1 MVGVLNVSRSLKSD
15 LAAPGSGE
23 EVENLDD
30 EDEDGDDDAEDLD
43 LNLRVSGTGLE
54 LDGVGFSELGLGGNF
69 DLRLTCCSCLAHLLK
84 LPLST
89 KVIL

>member
-30 EDEDGDDDAEDLD
+30 EDGDDAEDLD
-43 LNLRVSGTGLE
+43 PNLQVSGTGLGIV
-54 LDGVGFSELGLGGNF
+54 GVGFSKLGLGGNF
-69 DLRLTCCSCLAHLLK
+69 DLRLTCCSCFAHLLK

>member
-23 EVENLDD
+23 EVENL
-30 EDEDGDDDAEDLD
+30 EDLD
-43 LNLRVSGTGLE
+43 PNLQVSGTTGL
-54 LDGVGFSELGLGGNF
+54 GFGVVGFSELGLGGNF
-69 DLRLTCCSCLAHLLK
+69 ELRLTCCSCFAHLLK

>member
-30 EDEDGDDDAEDLD
+30 EDDEDGDDAEDLD
-43 LNLRVSGTGLE
+43 SNLQVSGQGLG
-54 LDGVGFSELGLGGNF
+54 LGFSELGLGGSF

>member
-30 EDEDGDDDAEDLD
+30 EDGDDAEDLD
-43 LNLRVSGTGLE
+43 PNLQVSGTGLG
-54 LDGVGFSELGLGGNF
+54 LGGVGFSELGLGGSF
-69 DLRLTCCSCLAHLLK
+69 DLRLTCCSC
-84 LPLST
+84 
-89 KVIL
+89 